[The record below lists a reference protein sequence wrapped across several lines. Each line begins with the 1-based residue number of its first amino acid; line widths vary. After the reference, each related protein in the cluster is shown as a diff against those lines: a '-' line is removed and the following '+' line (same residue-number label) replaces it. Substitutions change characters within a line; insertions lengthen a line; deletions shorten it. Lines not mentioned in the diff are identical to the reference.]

1 MLKFF
6 IRAGATVLMIL
17 FFSPPLYAQDAL
29 GSLSLPVGARAM
41 ALGEAWVGEASDALS
56 SYWNPAGLS
65 QVKGNYLATM
75 HQEIKLLVP
84 YDYLGYLSSSG
95 KGKAFGFNFICL
107 DYSALGYTWQE
118 DAYIFSYADAYSPR
132 LSWGV
137 NLKHVRLRVPDTG
150 SGRGWGADLGVL
162 YKMGKNLK
170 VGAMFRNAYAL
181 IQYAG
186 FKETQERHL
195 TLGLSFKP
203 DLSSL
208 LVLDFS
214 DLLNRCDSN
223 SPPALHLGLE
233 RQLGES
239 FSLRVGYLH
248 SWGEEGEKRFTAG
261 VGITLEP
268 WQIDYA
274 YDPTKNIHLVKDS
287 QRISATY
294 KLK

>member
-41 ALGEAWVGEASDALS
+41 ALGEVWVGEASDALS

-65 QVKGNYLATM
+65 QVKGNYLTTM

-107 DYSALGYTWQE
+107 DYSALGYSWQE
-118 DAYIFSYADAYSPR
+118 DAYVFSYADAYSPP

-137 NLKHVRLRVPDTG
+137 NLKHIRLRVPDTG
-150 SGRGWGADLGVL
+150 SGRGWVADLGVL

-186 FKETQERHL
+186 LKETQERHL

-248 SWGEEGEKRFTAG
+248 SWGKEGEKRFTAG